1 MEEELVIKCGK
12 NTDSLEKLETM
23 CKAEAEKLLP
33 SIEVK
38 DEEVSVACMTNGP
51 GFAELI
57 GVVYFTKDAN
67 GNVVYEFDDSE
78 STL

>member
-1 MEEELVIKCGK
+1 MKRDFAIKCGM
-12 NTDSLEKLETM
+12 NYDSLEKLEAL
-23 CKAEAEKLLP
+23 CKAEAEKLLL
-33 SIEVK
+33 SIEIK
-38 DEEVSVACMTNGP
+38 DENISVPCWTEGP

-57 GVVYFTKDAN
+57 GVIYFKRDAN

>member
-1 MEEELVIKCGK
+1 MEKGHVIKCGK
-12 NTDSLEKLETM
+12 NSDSLKKLEAM

-38 DEEVSVACMTNGP
+38 DEKVSVACWTNGP

-57 GVVYFTKDAN
+57 GVVYFEKDAN
-67 GNVVYEFDDSE
+67 GNVIYEFDDSE

>member
-12 NTDSLEKLETM
+12 NSDSLEKLEAL

-38 DEEVSVACMTNGP
+38 DEKISVACWTNDP

-57 GVVYFTKDAN
+57 GVVYFKKDAN

>member
-12 NTDSLEKLETM
+12 NSDSLEKLEAL

-38 DEEVSVACMTNGP
+38 DEKVSVVCWTDGP

-57 GVVYFTKDAN
+57 GVVYFKKDAN

>member
-1 MEEELVIKCGK
+1 MEKELTINCGK
-12 NTDSLEKLETM
+12 NSDSSEKLERL

-38 DEEVSVACMTNGP
+38 SDVVTVPCWTDGP

-57 GVVYFTKDAN
+57 GVINFKKDEN
-67 GNVVYEFDDSE
+67 GTVIYEFDDSM